1 MPITPRATP
10 AVAAPSQSAPESGRV
25 PRRYLFAPII
35 VATPAGDYELSRGD
49 LFIGRDNTAQIV
61 LEDPLVSRLHAR
73 IVVGA
78 DRRVTLEDLQSAN
91 GIFVNGIRL
100 TRLSTLLAD
109 GDRILLGTTEIS
121 LFGARG
127 SITEAPVPLIPP
139 SYRQHSST
147 VGGHARNCGNRSTIA
162 TTRTDPSSL
171 VGQFAETLMASGQV
185 LEAVQTLSDH
195 LQSLLK
201 GAKAGLIV
209 PMRILEIATHQA
221 LLLYSWTERATWID
235 FVFEIHL
242 ASTTVPSD
250 SVLAELEPAL
260 DAAST
265 WDPALVGYF
274 ATALA
279 QRPEPLSPDE
289 VLRVRRLEYL
299 ARPRA
304 SKTIPPG

>member
-1 MPITPRATP
+1 
-10 AVAAPSQSAPESGRV
+10 
-25 PRRYLFAPII
+25 LFAPVILT
-35 VATPAGDYELSRGD
+35 TPAGDYELSRGD
-49 LFIGRDNTAQIV
+49 LFIGRDSTAQIV

-91 GIFVNGIRL
+91 GIFINGTRL

-127 SITEAPVPLIPP
+127 SITEAPAPLIPP
-139 SYRQHSST
+139 SSRQPLST
-147 VGGHARNCGNRSTIA
+147 ALGQARTSNCRATIA
-162 TTRTDPSSL
+162 TGRTDPSSL
-171 VGQFAETLMASGQV
+171 VGHFAETLMASGQV

-195 LQSLLK
+195 LHSLLK

-209 PMRILEIATHQA
+209 PMRILENATHQA

-235 FVFEIHL
+235 YVFEIHL
-242 ASTTVPSD
+242 ASMSVPSE

-260 DAAST
+260 NAASG
-265 WDPALVGYF
+265 WDPALAGYF

-279 QRPEPLSPDE
+279 QRPEPLSSDE
-289 VLRVRRLEYL
+289 LLRVRRLEYL

-304 SKTIPPG
+304 GRTTPPG